1 MLRLLRTAVCA
12 RRWSSRIAPATLVGD
27 CDSGVCGGVSLLS
40 AGSPSRRLATSSPG
54 SPSRRLAAAW
64 VLTSGGPGSRTPV
77 MYSIWV
83 RVTAAVLAVLASTMI
98 RWSRIAQQSSESSGT
113 VEPKTTLLAALYIRT
128 GF

>member
-1 MLRLLRTAVCA
+1 MLRLLRTAACA

-27 CDSGVCGGVSLLS
+27 CDSGVCGGVSLLF
-40 AGSPSRRLATSSPG
+40 AGSPSKRLATSS
-54 SPSRRLAAAW
+54 

-98 RWSRIAQQSSESSGT
+98 RWSRIAQQSSET
-113 VEPKTTLLAALYIRT
+113 EEPKTTLLRLPSPF
-128 GF
+128 G